1 MLDKFNTKKKS
12 TMRLETLRKTLD
24 KKGNPTNKT
33 RFINGEPFKLS
44 PFGAYYRYI
53 SSSFGEGHLVQ
64 IYTGSDD
71 TCVLFEQH
79 ESNVL
84 KIGPTTCKAFM
95 YVLGNRVNT
104 CLRFNSMSFEV
115 KLEEKY
121 FEENNIERIKF

>member
-1 MLDKFNTKKKS
+1 
-12 TMRLETLRKTLD
+12 MRLETLRKTLD

-33 RFINGEPFKLS
+33 RFINGEPFKLTPYGS
-44 PFGAYYRYI
+44 YFRYI
-53 SSSFGEGHLVQ
+53 GNEHDDGYLVQ
-64 IYTGSDD
+64 LYIGSDG
-71 TCVLFEQH
+71 TNVLFEQH

-104 CLRFNSMSFEV
+104 CLRFDRMSFEV

-121 FEENNIERIKF
+121 FKENNIERIEF